1 MVEPRV
7 VYACNHYVAESFNE
21 IAEIFMFDDGN
32 RRPENERYSRQDK
45 LLPNTN
51 IQKDGIIT
59 INSAYCSSVSECID
73 DNEQKVPLMSSDCKV
88 YTQGED
94 FDIVSVWGEV
104 ESNPERLTYVCWSL
118 DVEPPEMYMIC
129 MDYTRVVSE
138 LYEEHKCPRCGGE
151 GWYTGVFED
160 GNINP
165 SVVSGANKLVQCF
178 LKYIYTKKLESGYG
192 SRITSIPGKYNLDNG
207 ELANMAIQSE
217 LMSFKDY
224 YTNKISA
231 EILSGRN
238 VSDSEKLVSQVVS
251 NIEIDK
257 ENRAIKV
264 VVTFATKDG
273 SLNSVNL
280 MVANL

>member
-7 VYACNHYVAESFNE
+7 VYACNHYVVESFREN
-21 IAEIFMFDDGN
+21 AEVFMSGDEN
-32 RRPENERYSRQDK
+32 RSLGDKYYSRRDK
-45 LLPNTN
+45 LLPNDDM
-51 IQKDGIIT
+51 QKDGAIT
-59 INSAYCSSVSECID
+59 IDSIFCMTASEFID
-73 DNEQKVPLMSSDCKV
+73 DGGKKLPLIDPNCKV
-88 YTQGED
+88 FAQIED
-94 FDIVSVWGEV
+94 FDVVQTP
-104 ESNPERLTYVCWSL
+104 ESTEICWRI
-118 DVEPPEMYMIC
+118 DTPPEMYIVYMS
-129 MDYTRVVSE
+129 YVRVINK
-138 LYEEHKCPRCGGE
+138 LYEPHKCPRCGGE
-151 GWYTGVFED
+151 GWYTGIFED

-178 LKYIYTKKLESGYG
+178 LKYIYTKKLDSGYG

-231 EILSGRN
+231 EILNGQE

-251 NIEIDK
+251 DIEIDK